1 MYKSSG
7 FVYHRFFI
15 ICSLLLIAFQ
25 VESTGQVN
33 RYYQSSPSRY
43 RPIYNGNSFNNAT
56 RSLMEVQKQRLACQ
70 ERNMKYT
77 SALWN
82 WLTELQGR
90 NNNIEYQNRL
100 NQFKNSVNSASK
112 HVEVC
117 STFEWL
123 ERIENDVRQ
132 YLNDF
137 ALTKGVN
144 LWTEALRL
152 HKLGDFRGA
161 IKLYDQLIE
170 FNPDFWQAYMNRG
183 IAKYAIMNYDEAC
196 SDWKKVISLG
206 KSNEGYA
213 MWIDYCN

>member
-1 MYKSSG
+1 
-7 FVYHRFFI
+7 
-15 ICSLLLIAFQ
+15 
-25 VESTGQVN
+25 
-33 RYYQSSPSRY
+33 
-43 RPIYNGNSFNNAT
+43 
-56 RSLMEVQKQRLACQ
+56 MELKKQRLACQ

-82 WLTELQGR
+82 WLTELQR
-90 NNNIEYQNRL
+90 SENNIEYQNRL
-100 NQFKNSVNSASK
+100 NQLKNSVNSASE
-112 HVEVC
+112 HVEKC

-137 ALTKGVN
+137 AHTKYDN

-183 IAKYAIMNYDEAC
+183 IAKYAIMDYDEAC